1 MTMIGPSEI
10 FTIFFVT
17 LGPLKT
23 LGPFVKR
30 THGLD
35 DRVVRQIAVRAFLI
49 AVPAI
54 VIGSL
59 IGQRVLDKWHVS
71 IGALAIA
78 AGIILFLVALQ
89 QLLER
94 YEPPEVTAPAPLPA
108 SPAAAAMRL
117 LFPIVLTPY
126 GIAASIVLLAA
137 RMDTP
142 RTEVILALL
151 VAVMVLDL
159 LAMLFARR
167 ILVGWVIVVL
177 QVLGGVLE
185 VLQVALG
192 IQFVLKGLQ
201 FLGVTGL
208 NG

>member
-94 YEPPEVTAPAPLPA
+94 YEPPEVTAPVPLPA

>member
-1 MTMIGPSEI
+1 
-10 FTIFFVT
+10 
-17 LGPLKT
+17 
-23 LGPFVKR
+23 
-30 THGLD
+30 
-35 DRVVRQIAVRAFLI
+35 
-49 AVPAI
+49 
-54 VIGSL
+54 
-59 IGQRVLDKWHVS
+59 
-71 IGALAIA
+71 
-78 AGIILFLVALQ
+78 
-89 QLLER
+89 
-94 YEPPEVTAPAPLPA
+94 
-108 SPAAAAMRL
+108 MRL
-117 LFPIVLTPY
+117 LFPIVLIPY

-185 VLQVALG
+185 VLQVAFG